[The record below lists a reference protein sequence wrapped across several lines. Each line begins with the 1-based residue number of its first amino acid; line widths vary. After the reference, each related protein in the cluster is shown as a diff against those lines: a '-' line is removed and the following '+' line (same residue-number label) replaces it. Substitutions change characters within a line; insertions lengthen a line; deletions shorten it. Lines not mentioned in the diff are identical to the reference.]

1 MRKHAVAVQ
10 VGSLKQ
16 LPFRI
21 LLHSRHRGEIT
32 LKILYCHVV
41 LFLIPKK
48 VDGIDSLMAKPVVA
62 GIGAEVASNDPG

>member
-32 LKILYCHVV
+32 LKIIILDCHVSNSQ
-41 LFLIPKK
+41 KSRRT
-48 VDGIDSLMAKPVVA
+48 DSLMTIPVVA